1 MCIVYGC
8 TDHDGRL
15 TGADAVKFFE
25 RSGLP
30 RDQLAKVWAM
40 ADSSRR
46 GYLDQASFAQV
57 HLRDAP
63 RPVYATSMT
72 AHVQRHAIGVA
83 VRKIKL
89 ASPGG

>member
-1 MCIVYGC
+1 MHAVECSSESLHHQPPSISLN

-46 GYLDQASFAQV
+46 GYLDQQSFAMV
-57 HLRDAP
+57 RRAGP
-63 RPVYATSMT
+63 RSA
-72 AHVQRHAIGVA
+72 A
-83 VRKIKL
+83 
-89 ASPGG
+89 